1 VASAVQGEKEN
12 TKRICVVVCLRG
24 KEEVKIYLAGN
35 GGFQWDRNELE
46 QLRKMLKNGNCRR
59 LASFFYYNPDKPG
72 DDYSGN
78 IIRAIK
84 RLKEEMSES
93 QN

>member
-1 VASAVQGEKEN
+1 M
-12 TKRICVVVCLRG
+12 RL
-24 KEEVKIYLAGN
+24 YLAGN
-35 GGFQWDRNELE
+35 FMWMRKEEIELE

-59 LASFFYYNPDKPG
+59 LASFFYYNPDKLG

-78 IIRAIK
+78 VIRAIK
-84 RLKEEMSES
+84 RLKEEMNES

>member
-1 VASAVQGEKEN
+1 M
-12 TKRICVVVCLRG
+12 
-24 KEEVKIYLAGN
+24 KIYLAGN

-59 LASFFYYNPDKPG
+59 LASFFYYNPDKPR

-78 IIRAIK
+78 VIRAIK